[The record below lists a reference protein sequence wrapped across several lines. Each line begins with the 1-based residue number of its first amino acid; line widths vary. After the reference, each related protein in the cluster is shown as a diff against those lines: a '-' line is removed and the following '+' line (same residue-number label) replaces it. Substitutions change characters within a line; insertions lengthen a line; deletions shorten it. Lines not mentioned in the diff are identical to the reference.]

1 MYTHFTVQGIQMES
15 ILSNKYYIRD
25 FIKNTLLTK
34 QESTVKGAKVSTH
47 FILRFLNSNHRVRFQ
62 IVLAQINN
70 ASRCVFIGVSASEYT
85 QCNSIQWWESRQI
98 VNKQYERLSAAAAL
112 SKSSCRD
119 QQQGTTRSSSL
130 SSYSGLLRQTKLNVI
145 VVMIH
150 DFVAQIIES
159 LRENSKHFVRTMNR
173 YL

>member
-1 MYTHFTVQGIQMES
+1 MYTHFTVHGIQMDS
-15 ILSNKYYIRD
+15 ILSNEHCIRD
-25 FIKNTLLTK
+25 FIKNVLSSK
-34 QESTVKGAKVSTH
+34 QESTVKGAKVSPN
-47 FILRFLNSNHRVRFQ
+47 FIPKFLNSNHRVHFQ

-70 ASRCVFIGVSASEYT
+70 AARCVFIGVSTSEYI
-85 QCNSIQWWESRQI
+85 QCISMQQWWESRQI

-130 SSYSGLLRQTKLNVI
+130 SYSGLLRQTKRNI
-145 VVMIH
+145 SVVMIH
-150 DFVAQIIES
+150 GFVAQIIES
-159 LRENSKHFVRTMNR
+159 PSEFGSFCTRTMDR